1 MARLSAPVR
10 RREPITM
17 EGRESNRDSL
27 TKFWPHLQALLQ
39 ADRYSDAI
47 ATVRA
52 LMERTGWL
60 ELNVTLGAL
69 LFERQHY
76 GDAIAVWTA
85 AVEPAN
91 EQGRR
96 DILAAVYSNLA
107 ATYREL
113 GDCTLARRF
122 QQQALR
128 YQDDFGADDLL
139 HLANDALAAE
149 HYDLAE
155 SLLDS
160 MSDLLDSHPHW
171 LAEIYATRGI
181 IALRCGEPR
190 AARRGLLTAYRAH
203 RQIGDDAGA
212 ARDLLN
218 AAEAFQMMDR
228 LPAARRC
235 LTEASRHFADAQQ
248 PVWQAETERRAKRL
262 ERIASLSTWDAS
274 EN

>member
-1 MARLSAPVR
+1 MA
-10 RREPITM
+10 
-17 EGRESNRDSL
+17 GRESHRDSL
-27 TKFWPHLQALLQ
+27 TKFWPHLQALLD
-39 ADRYSDAI
+39 AGRWSDAI
-47 ATVRA
+47 VTVRA

-85 AVEPAN
+85 VIERAS

-96 DILAAVYSNLA
+96 DLLAAIYSNLA

-113 GDCTLARRF
+113 GDGVLARRF

-128 YQDDFGADDLL
+128 FQDDFGADDLL
-139 HLANDALAAE
+139 HLANDAIAAE

-160 MSDLLDSHPHW
+160 MSDLLDNHPHW

-181 IALRCGEPR
+181 IALRCGHPR
-190 AARRGLLTAYRAH
+190 VARRGLLTAYRAH

-218 AAEAFQMMDR
+218 AAEAFQMMHR
-228 LPAARRC
+228 LLAAQRC
-235 LTEASRHFADAQQ
+235 LAQASRHFAEAQQ
-248 PVWQAETERRAKRL
+248 PAWQAETERRAERL
-262 ERIASLSTWDAS
+262 RRVMALAKWDAS
-274 EN
+274 RN